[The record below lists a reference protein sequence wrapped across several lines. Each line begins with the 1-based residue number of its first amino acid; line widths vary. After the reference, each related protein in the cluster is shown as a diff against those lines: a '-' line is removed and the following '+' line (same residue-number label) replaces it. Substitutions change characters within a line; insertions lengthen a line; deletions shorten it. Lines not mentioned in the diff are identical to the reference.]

1 MSQNDINENTS
12 PLLIAGL
19 ACFLSLPVVYLT
31 TRPVTWLS
39 NAPWVAWLQL
49 GVFAIAPVTVA
60 FMVLYRCAW
69 HDDRP
74 RTRRILSTIL
84 SSCMIFGI
92 VLLLLGA
99 LAIVCCVLVGTSRVM
114 GGN

>member
-1 MSQNDINENTS
+1 MSRNDINENTS
-12 PLLIAGL
+12 PHLIAGL

-31 TRPVTWLS
+31 TRPVVWLFS
-39 NAPWVAWLQL
+39 APWVAWLEL
-49 GVFAIAPVTVA
+49 GVFVIAPVAVT

-69 HDDRP
+69 HDDQS

-84 SSCMIFGI
+84 SACIIFGI
-92 VLLLLGA
+92 VLLLIGA
-99 LAIVCCVLVGTSRVM
+99 IAIVGSVVAGTSRVM